1 MWLCVCLFGCF
12 AVLVALII
20 NKGKK
25 VDCVYLCPVSGGSD
39 SVDLTV
45 FYIYEKRTLVNTN
58 LLMCVGEY
66 QNHPLQSKGE

>member
-1 MWLCVCLFGCF
+1 MWLCVCLFVCF

-20 NKGKK
+20 NKVKK

-45 FYIYEKRTLVNTN
+45 FYIYEKRILVKYKFIDV
-58 LLMCVGEY
+58 CG
-66 QNHPLQSKGE
+66 